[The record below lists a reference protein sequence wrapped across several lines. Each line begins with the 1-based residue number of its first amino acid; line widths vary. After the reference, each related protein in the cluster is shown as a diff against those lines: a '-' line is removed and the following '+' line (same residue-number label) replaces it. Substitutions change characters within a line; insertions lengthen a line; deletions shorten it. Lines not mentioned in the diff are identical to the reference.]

1 MKISV
6 AKENDNIV
14 KIDVTIPAKDAAKAY
29 DAAVKRVAQ
38 YVNVDGF
45 RKGKAPRAVCRKARW
60 Y

>member
-1 MKISV
+1 MLQFRLKMPL
-6 AKENDNIV
+6 KH
-14 KIDVTIPAKDAAKAY
+14 Y